1 MPFWETMLFFCFV
14 FFFFLE
20 KLVLC
25 EKYMLAEFEKLIQD
39 SKMSLFYSGMFTEN
53 LLQFFVDL
61 WGSEVIYLTK
71 HRV

>member
-1 MPFWETMLFFCFV
+1 M
-14 FFFFLE
+14 
-20 KLVLC
+20 LC

-61 WGSEVIYLTK
+61 
-71 HRV
+71 